1 MMFQPRI
8 NEEFLPHTIG
18 GNGGKKRWWQLSLGK
33 NGSSNRYDG
42 PVSCPGRIQTSPNEF
57 SSSFSSYKGGKSATN
72 NSRGSSSSPQLQTKA
87 AANPN
92 GGAGMRLQRPLPPS
106 TTSAC
111 TSSRQPSFMD
121 MDSGSSRRG
130 SVMDTGDNANSTSIY
145 NMNEA
150 MIFGKRRGPRGSV
163 DWDHEVECAFMDEIH
178 LAQLPVGT
186 GGKSGGFQNQFNELW
201 NQSNGFQNQFN
212 GSQNHSNGFQNQTT
226 GFQVGSCYQHHQF
239 AGISQNHQSSAETM
253 MGYGSSQ
260 VTNAVF
266 DSLTT
271 DVYLA
276 GGAAGAGQ
284 PASLGFNFD
293 FNSYM

>member
-1 MMFQPRI
+1 
-8 NEEFLPHTIG
+8 
-18 GNGGKKRWWQLSLGK
+18 
-33 NGSSNRYDG
+33 
-42 PVSCPGRIQTSPNEF
+42 
-57 SSSFSSYKGGKSATN
+57 
-72 NSRGSSSSPQLQTKA
+72 
-87 AANPN
+87 
-92 GGAGMRLQRPLPPS
+92 
-106 TTSAC
+106 
-111 TSSRQPSFMD
+111 
-121 MDSGSSRRG
+121 
-130 SVMDTGDNANSTSIY
+130 MDTGDNANSTSIY

-284 PASLGFNFD
+284 PASLGFSFD